1 MELTHEQTERLS
13 KRFPKIELSY
23 ETVAHKKVS
32 SNYDICV
39 AVPSGKKKMAWFT
52 YNGDKDACFMLDLN
66 KDQQVT
72 KMVNVGE
79 ANDFDK
85 KLALGTVLYGSLCD
99 IEEKQVFIIED
110 IYFYCGLPMRQMTF
124 GEKLTHLKALM
135 SKTLSSK
142 IVFALPYMCLVSGD
156 AKLLDSLQFYESIT
170 SMSAYTTHH
179 VQFRSSSD
187 IVPYL
192 NHVYK
197 KRQEQ
202 QPANLLGSSIL
213 FPRTD
218 LDHNTQSRLKNAI
231 FKVTADIQNDVY
243 HLFAT
248 DGYINI
254 AYIGSRDSSVFMNGL
269 FRTIRENEN
278 IDYGEESEDEEMF
291 QNTSLDKYVDLK
303 KECKM
308 HCVYHTK
315 FRKWVPISVVD
326 PNASLNKTGDLLFSE
341 HHQNS
346 YKKVEQRSYQQ
357 KPYQQRSYQN
367 VDQRSYQK
375 VDQRSYQKVDQRSYQ
390 NSYQK
395 VDQRSY
401 QRPDQRS
408 YQRPDQRSYQRQ
420 DQQRSYH
427 KTDGPTC
434 YKPKTNFY
442 NKQAN

>member
-1 MELTHEQTERLS
+1 
-13 KRFPKIELSY
+13 
-23 ETVAHKKVS
+23 
-32 SNYDICV
+32 
-39 AVPSGKKKMAWFT
+39 
-52 YNGDKDACFMLDLN
+52 
-66 KDQQVT
+66 
-72 KMVNVGE
+72 MVNVGE
-79 ANDFDK
+79 TDFDK

-99 IEEKQVFIIED
+99 IEEKQVYIIED
-110 IYFYCGLPMRQMTF
+110 IYFYCGLTMRQMTF
-124 GEKLTHLKALM
+124 GEKLTYLKALM
-135 SKTLSSK
+135 SKAQLSSK

-179 VQFRSSSD
+179 VQFRSSSE

-197 KRQEQ
+197 KRQE

-218 LDHNTQSRLKNAI
+218 LDHNTQSRLKNAV

-291 QNTSLDKYVDLK
+291 QNTNLDKYVDLK

-308 HCVYHTK
+308 HCVYHAK

-326 PNASLNKTGDLLFSE
+326 PNASLNKTGDLLFS
-341 HHQNS
+341 
-346 YKKVEQRSYQQ
+346 
-357 KPYQQRSYQN
+357 
-367 VDQRSYQK
+367 DQRSYQK
-375 VDQRSYQKVDQRSYQ
+375 PYQQNSNQQKPYQRPDQRSYQRH
-390 NSYQK
+390 
-395 VDQRSY
+395 DQRSY

-408 YQRPDQRSYQRQ
+408 YQRSYQRPDQRPDQRPE
-420 DQQRSYH
+420 QQRSSNQKPYQ

-434 YKPKTNFY
+434 YKPKTNY
-442 NKQAN
+442 NKNAN

>member
-79 ANDFDK
+79 TDFDK

-124 GEKLTHLKALM
+124 GEKLTHLKVLMSKAPM

-156 AKLLDSLQFYESIT
+156 AKLLDSLQFYDSIT

-179 VQFRSSSD
+179 VQFRSSSE

-308 HCVYHTK
+308 HCVYQTK

-326 PNASLNKTGDLLFSE
+326 PNAPLNKTGDFLFS
-341 HHQNS
+341 
-346 YKKVEQRSYQQ
+346 
-357 KPYQQRSYQN
+357 
-367 VDQRSYQK
+367 DQ
-375 VDQRSYQKVDQRSYQ
+375 
-390 NSYQK
+390 
-395 VDQRSY
+395 QRSY

-408 YQRPDQRSYQRQ
+408 YQKPYNQNSYQKPYQKVDQRP
-420 DQQRSYH
+420 DQQRSYQKNSYQKKPYQRPYQ

-434 YKPKTNFY
+434 YKPKTNY
-442 NKQAN
+442 YKQAN

>member
-1 MELTHEQTERLS
+1 
-13 KRFPKIELSY
+13 
-23 ETVAHKKVS
+23 
-32 SNYDICV
+32 
-39 AVPSGKKKMAWFT
+39 
-52 YNGDKDACFMLDLN
+52 
-66 KDQQVT
+66 
-72 KMVNVGE
+72 
-79 ANDFDK
+79 
-85 KLALGTVLYGSLCD
+85 
-99 IEEKQVFIIED
+99 
-110 IYFYCGLPMRQMTF
+110 
-124 GEKLTHLKALM
+124 
-135 SKTLSSK
+135 
-142 IVFALPYMCLVSGD
+142 
-156 AKLLDSLQFYESIT
+156 
-170 SMSAYTTHH
+170 MSAYTTHH
-179 VQFRSSSD
+179 VQFRSSSEV
-187 IVPYL
+187 VPYL

-202 QPANLLGSSIL
+202 QPENLLGSSIL

-218 LDHNTQSRLKNAI
+218 LDHNTQSRLKNAV

-326 PNASLNKTGDLLFSE
+326 PNASLIKTGDLLFSKDVGNN
-341 HHQNS
+341 QKPYQKNS
-346 YKKVEQRSYQQ
+346 YQKPYQ
-357 KPYQQRSYQN
+357 KPYQQ
-367 VDQRSYQK
+367 
-375 VDQRSYQKVDQRSYQ
+375 
-390 NSYQK
+390 NSYQQK
-395 VDQRSY
+395 SYQQKSY

-408 YQRPDQRSYQRQ
+408 CDQTPYQ
-420 DQQRSYH
+420 

-434 YKPKTNFY
+434 YKPKTNY
-442 NKQAN
+442 YKNAN

>member
-39 AVPSGKKKMAWFT
+39 AVPSGKKKIAWFT
-52 YNGDKDACFMLDLN
+52 YNGDKDVCFMLDLN

-79 ANDFDK
+79 TDFDK

-99 IEEKQVFIIED
+99 IEEKQVYIIED

-135 SKTLSSK
+135 TKVPMSSK

-179 VQFRSSSD
+179 VQFRSSSEV
-187 IVPYL
+187 VPYL

-202 QPANLLGSSIL
+202 QPENLLGSSIL

-218 LDHNTQSRLKNAI
+218 LDHNTQSRLKNAV

-326 PNASLNKTGDLLFSE
+326 PNASLIKTGDLLFSKDVGNN
-341 HHQNS
+341 QKPYQKNS
-346 YKKVEQRSYQQ
+346 YQKPYQ
-357 KPYQQRSYQN
+357 KPYQQNSYQ
-367 VDQRSYQK
+367 QKSYQQK
-375 VDQRSYQKVDQRSYQ
+375 SYQQ
-390 NSYQK
+390 NSYQQK
-395 VDQRSY
+395 SYQQKSY

-408 YQRPDQRSYQRQ
+408 CDQTPYQ
-420 DQQRSYH
+420 

-434 YKPKTNFY
+434 YKPKTKF
-442 NKQAN
+442 

>member
-1 MELTHEQTERLS
+1 
-13 KRFPKIELSY
+13 
-23 ETVAHKKVS
+23 
-32 SNYDICV
+32 
-39 AVPSGKKKMAWFT
+39 
-52 YNGDKDACFMLDLN
+52 
-66 KDQQVT
+66 
-72 KMVNVGE
+72 
-79 ANDFDK
+79 
-85 KLALGTVLYGSLCD
+85 
-99 IEEKQVFIIED
+99 
-110 IYFYCGLPMRQMTF
+110 MRQMTF
-124 GEKLTHLKALM
+124 GEKLTYLKALM
-135 SKTLSSK
+135 SKAPLSKAPLSKAPLSSK

-179 VQFRSSSD
+179 VQFRSSSE

-197 KRQEQ
+197 KRQE

-218 LDHNTQSRLKNAI
+218 LDHNTQSRLKNAV

-254 AYIGSRDSSVFMNGL
+254 AYIGSRESSVFMNGL

-291 QNTSLDKYVDLK
+291 QNTNLDKYVDLK
-303 KECKM
+303 KERKM
-308 HCVYHTK
+308 HCVYHAK

-341 HHQNS
+341 HQKP
-346 YKKVEQRSYQQ
+346 YQKVDHQRSYQRHDQQ
-357 KPYQQRSYQN
+357 KPYQRHDQQKPYQRHDQQKPYQKVDHQRSYQ
-367 VDQRSYQK
+367 
-375 VDQRSYQKVDQRSYQ
+375 
-390 NSYQK
+390 
-395 VDQRSY
+395 
-401 QRPDQRS
+401 
-408 YQRPDQRSYQRQ
+408 
-420 DQQRSYH
+420 

-434 YKPKTNFY
+434 YKPKTNY
-442 NKQAN
+442 YKNAN

>member
-79 ANDFDK
+79 TDFDK

-110 IYFYCGLPMRQMTF
+110 IYFFCGLPMRQMTF
-124 GEKLTHLKALM
+124 GEKLTHLKVLM

-202 QPANLLGSSIL
+202 QSANLLGSSIL

-303 KECKM
+303 KEYKM
-308 HCVYHTK
+308 HCVYQTK

-326 PNASLNKTGDLLFSE
+326 PNAPLNKTGDLLFSE
-341 HHQNS
+341 QHQNS
-346 YKKVEQRSYQQ
+346 YHQNSYQKKPYQKKPYQQNSYQKPYQ
-357 KPYQQRSYQN
+357 KPYQQN
-367 VDQRSYQK
+367 
-375 VDQRSYQKVDQRSYQ
+375 
-390 NSYQK
+390 
-395 VDQRSY
+395 SY
-401 QRPDQRS
+401 QRPDQ
-408 YQRPDQRSYQRQ
+408 QRP
-420 DQQRSYH
+420 DQQRSYQKTPYQ

-434 YKPKTNFY
+434 YKPKTNY
-442 NKQAN
+442 YSKQAN

>member
-52 YNGDKDACFMLDLN
+52 YNGDKDVCFMLDLN

-72 KMVNVGE
+72 KMVNVAE

-135 SKTLSSK
+135 SKAPMSSK

-218 LDHNTQSRLKNAI
+218 LDHNTQSRLKNAV

-326 PNASLNKTGDLLFSE
+326 PNAPLNKTGDLLFSKDVD
-341 HHQNS
+341 NRS
-346 YKKVEQRSYQQ
+346 YNQRSYQRPDQISYQ
-357 KPYQQRSYQN
+357 KPYNQNSYQKVDQRPYQQRSYQKN
-367 VDQRSYQK
+367 SYQKKPYQRPYQK

-390 NSYQK
+390 
-395 VDQRSY
+395 
-401 QRPDQRS
+401 
-408 YQRPDQRSYQRQ
+408 
-420 DQQRSYH
+420 

-434 YKPKTNFY
+434 YKPKTNY
-442 NKQAN
+442 

>member
-39 AVPSGKKKMAWFT
+39 AIPSGKKKIAWFT
-52 YNGDKDACFMLDLN
+52 YHGDKDACFLLDLN

-72 KMVNVGE
+72 KMVNVAE
-79 ANDFDK
+79 ETAAANFDT

-99 IEEKQVFIIED
+99 IEEKQVYIIED

-135 SKTLSSK
+135 SKVPMSNTQ

-170 SMSAYTTHH
+170 SMSAYTSHH

-218 LDHNTQSRLKNAI
+218 LDHNVQSKLKNAV

-243 HLFAT
+243 HLFAM

-326 PNASLNKTGDLLFSE
+326 SNASLIKTADLLFSKDVD
-341 HHQNS
+341 NRS
-346 YKKVEQRSYQQ
+346 YNQRSYPKVDQRSYQKPYQKVDPRSYQKVDQRPYQ
-357 KPYQQRSYQN
+357 KPYHQQQ
-367 VDQRSYQK
+367 SYQK
-375 VDQRSYQKVDQRSYQ
+375 VDQRSYQKPYQ
-390 NSYQK
+390 
-395 VDQRSY
+395 
-401 QRPDQRS
+401 
-408 YQRPDQRSYQRQ
+408 
-420 DQQRSYH
+420 

-434 YKPKTNFY
+434 YKPKTNY
-442 NKQAN
+442 YKNAK

>member
-52 YNGDKDACFMLDLN
+52 YNGDKDTCFMLDLN

-72 KMVNVGE
+72 KMVNVGDS
-79 ANDFDK
+79 DFDK

-99 IEEKQVFIIED
+99 IEENQVFIIED

-135 SKTLSSK
+135 SKAPTSSK

-179 VQFRSSSD
+179 VQFRSSSE

-202 QPANLLGSSIL
+202 QSANLLGSSIL

-218 LDHNTQSRLKNAI
+218 LDHNVQSRLKNAV

-303 KECKM
+303 KEYKM

-326 PNASLNKTGDLLFSE
+326 PNAPLIKTGDLLFSE
-341 HHQNS
+341 QHQNS
-346 YKKVEQRSYQQ
+346 YQKKPYQQRSYQQKPYQRPDQQ
-357 KPYQQRSYQN
+357 KPYQQRSYQRP
-367 VDQRSYQK
+367 DH
-375 VDQRSYQKVDQRSYQ
+375 
-390 NSYQK
+390 
-395 VDQRSY
+395 QRSY
-401 QRPDQRS
+401 QRPDQQRS
-408 YQRPDQRSYQRQ
+408 YQRPDHQRSYQ
-420 DQQRSYH
+420 

-434 YKPKTNFY
+434 YKPKTNY
-442 NKQAN
+442 HKNAN